1 MDVEKIGKFILEDS
15 SKNEYPLTYGTNLI
29 YIIDGKVIVGGDII
43 NADVSFIINFNNE
56 RIQIRKDKGVLM
68 IKNQEIDSESLY
80 DNTKILA
87 GDVLLEFR
95 FIYFDSTL
103 ETIIDL
109 YMDGNL
115 ELPLNMDR
123 LFLEYAKELKITDET
138 AISNVMAVIDIPEID
153 NI

>member
-15 SKNEYPLTYGTNLI
+15 SQNEYPLTYGTNLI

-87 GDVLLEFR
+87 GDVLLEFK

>member
-87 GDVLLEFR
+87 GDVLLEFK
-95 FIYFDSTL
+95 FIYFDSML